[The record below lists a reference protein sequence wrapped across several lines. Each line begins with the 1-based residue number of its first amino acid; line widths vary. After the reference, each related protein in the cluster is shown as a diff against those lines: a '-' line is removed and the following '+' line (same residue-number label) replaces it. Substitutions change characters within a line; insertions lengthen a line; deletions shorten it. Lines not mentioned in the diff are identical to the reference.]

1 VSGDICVVVNGFDD
15 EFGEFH
21 VFVIE
26 GAILYVFAAHM
37 RGRYNRDR
45 LRAGDRVGVSL
56 MVGFGLSVCK
66 GLCCSALYL
75 SLKESFKPIL

>member
-1 VSGDICVVVNGFDD
+1 MKSCPSS
-15 EFGEFH
+15 
-21 VFVIE
+21 
-26 GAILYVFAAHM
+26 LRKM

-45 LRAGDRVGVSL
+45 LRDGDGVGVSF

-75 SLKESFKPIL
+75 SLRESSNQFCKGVDSTLNSYSYTERRLIRQSET